1 MLDPDSAP
9 RPQPAPDLIAEL
21 EWLYEQVKKR
31 HRDIRV
37 EDRFQEDLGVDSLA
51 AVELL
56 VAAEDRFGVQLLA
69 HPRIASVRTVG
80 DLVGLIESGLGAT
93 ERAPA

>member
-1 MLDPDSAP
+1 MIDPDSAP
-9 RPQPAPDLIAEL
+9 RPSAPDLIAEL

-31 HRDIRV
+31 HRDIRP

-56 VAAEDRFGVQLLA
+56 VAAEDRFDVQLLA
-69 HPRIASVRTVG
+69 HPRIATVRTVG
-80 DLVGLIESGLGAT
+80 DLIGLIESASAPN
-93 ERAPA
+93 RAPA